1 MAWAHRAAQARNPF
15 YDQGMSFADRL
26 VIWVHVAFVV
36 FAIGPVTIA
45 ALASP
50 RYIRHRNVPVL
61 RYLLRTTRIFGA
73 ASLGVLLFGIIAGQQ
88 LHELGRAWLTASM
101 TLFIVALVLL
111 FLVQRDQRRAIA
123 ALEGVP
129 EGEPEPPTAAQAVR
143 GASSADGP
151 PRADATGTDAEGPA
165 EGRAAQPTTRQ
176 ADQAHL
182 ANVERGRIAS
192 LSGIVSLIW
201 LAILVLMIWNS

>member
-1 MAWAHRAAQARNPF
+1 MPQPGRLKVRAALARHRF

-26 VIWVHVAFVV
+26 VIWVHVAFVI
-36 FAIGPVTIA
+36 FSIGPVTIA

-61 RYLLRTTRIFGA
+61 RYLLRTTRIFGG

-88 LHELGRAWLTASM
+88 RHELGRAWLTASM

-111 FLVQRDQRRAIA
+111 FLVQRDQRRAIS
-123 ALEGVP
+123 ALEGP
-129 EGEPEPPTAAQAVR
+129 AQAEVSPAVH
-143 GASSADGP
+143 GASSA
-151 PRADATGTDAEGPA
+151 EGQTPA
-165 EGRAAQPTTRQ
+165 EPGGTGDGQPPGDSTVQ
-176 ADQAHL
+176 PAPQAHI

-201 LAILVLMIWNS
+201 LVILVLMIWNS

>member
-1 MAWAHRAAQARNPF
+1 
-15 YDQGMSFADRL
+15 MSFADRL
-26 VIWVHVAFVV
+26 LIWVHVAFVV

-73 ASLGVLLFGIIAGQQ
+73 ASLGVLIFGIIAGQQ

-123 ALEGVP
+123 ALQSVP
-129 EGEPEPPTAAQAVR
+129 EGEQRAPTAPAVPGTTASGDPPPAESSGDGAQRQAQ
-143 GASSADGP
+143 
-151 PRADATGTDAEGPA
+151 GPA
-165 EGRAAQPTTRQ
+165 TQAAR
-176 ADQAHL
+176 QAHL
-182 ANVERGRIAS
+182 ATVERGRIAS

-201 LAILVLMIWNS
+201 LAILVLMVWNS